1 MAHFAPTEDLVCLE
15 SKDALT
21 AGTLG
26 FMPRILVLTN
36 LPHRRPKSHRFDR
49 FNGRHTLRLSA
60 PRRIGLPYGSYPRL
74 LLAYLTTQA
83 VRTKCPQIDLG
94 ATRNNLARKLG
105 LSVISGPRG
114 TAQRL
119 QEQLRRLLCMRLDW
133 QSALSLAPRS
143 SGSACVAAG
152 GAAWLN
158 PVRQLFARQTTW
170 RSQIFL
176 SKDFFDEA
184 TRSAVPID
192 LRAIRQLQGSPLAI
206 DLYVWLTYRMSY
218 LRKPTVVPWK
228 SLETQFGANYTR
240 PRDFR
245 RRVSKLLEA

>member
-83 VRTKCPQIDLG
+83 
-94 ATRNNLARKLG
+94 
-105 LSVISGPRG
+105 
-114 TAQRL
+114 
-119 QEQLRRLLCMRLDW
+119 
-133 QSALSLAPRS
+133 
-143 SGSACVAAG
+143 
-152 GAAWLN
+152 
-158 PVRQLFARQTTW
+158 
-170 RSQIFL
+170 
-176 SKDFFDEA
+176 
-184 TRSAVPID
+184 
-192 LRAIRQLQGSPLAI
+192 
-206 DLYVWLTYRMSY
+206 
-218 LRKPTVVPWK
+218 
-228 SLETQFGANYTR
+228 
-240 PRDFR
+240 
-245 RRVSKLLEA
+245 